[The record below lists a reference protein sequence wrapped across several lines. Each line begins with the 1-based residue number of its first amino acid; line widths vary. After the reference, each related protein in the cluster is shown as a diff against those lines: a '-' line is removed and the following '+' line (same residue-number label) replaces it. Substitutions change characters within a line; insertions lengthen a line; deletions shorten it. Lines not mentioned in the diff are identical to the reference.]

1 MSSQFDFHFMPSRL
15 NKFLHQIVSSRETQY
30 FCRETSGATNPHIQD
45 YHRSPESLSSHLHKL
60 DDISAALIV
69 RRESPWD
76 TYLPAITYDIAG
88 QVVIAARR
96 TRPSREVA
104 IRKYQRQ
111 DAKGLIEEFGRLE
124 HTNLLSVREC

>member
-1 MSSQFDFHFMPSRL
+1 M
-15 NKFLHQIVSSRETQY
+15 
-30 FCRETSGATNPHIQD
+30 
-45 YHRSPESLSSHLHKL
+45 
-60 DDISAALIV
+60 